1 MIFEVENSKII
12 DITSLEKT
20 QQNIC
25 IIVVAPW
32 NKSNNFQMY
41 IHNLTCHVSRS

>member
-20 QQNIC
+20 QQN
-25 IIVVAPW
+25 
-32 NKSNNFQMY
+32 MY
-41 IHNLTCHVSRS
+41 YRRGSLE